1 MCEVLLSGVPQRSIL
16 GPTPFN
22 IFAKDLLYWVKESK
36 LHNFADNNTI
46 SSADFSVEKL
56 METLERESWISS
68 DWLKENNMIVHP
80 DKFWKI
86 LLKWNSDNE

>member
-46 SSADFSVEKL
+46 SADFSVEKL
-56 METLERESWISS
+56 RETLERES
-68 DWLKENNMIVHP
+68 
-80 DKFWKI
+80 
-86 LLKWNSDNE
+86 